1 MRQNA
6 TYGSSY
12 TVLSHPQQKLKCVF
26 VAFSSASSP
35 NTKLLSFTTSFLA
48 YGFQRSIMNCKTLCI
63 ASCTSLARLF
73 TQLMMGKFSFAKS
86 SIGLCKINKA
96 GTNGQHLMVNGFS
109 FDDRTFFSRLT
120 YYLTCRLSTF
130 CCSFKWCDTAF
141 DEHPRL
147 VYTTNLSSINLG
159 THLGI
164 QMEAFTFS
172 PCTKI
177 CNADS

>member
-120 YYLTCRLSTF
+120 YYLTCRLLKLSTF

-147 VYTTNLSSINLG
+147 VYTTNLSSINSWYTPG
-159 THLGI
+159 YSNGSFHI
-164 QMEAFTFS
+164 FS
-172 PCTKI
+172 MY
-177 CNADS
+177 